1 MSVTDI
7 LEETG
12 CLRFISEPA
21 ENILK
26 ELKTSGP
33 DASGIIT
40 EEAWSDLRKSNEER
54 LPALYIHPLMTHIR
68 KGMSMYDPVG
78 IMLGRTDKDA
88 LPKAAGDVLRE
99 AGKNGGTEVWLTSQ
113 YPLIAE
119 YRKSVTVNT
128 VSAFRE
134 FVERLIDCRD
144 EISELLPEAIDA
156 LCRKGSSS

>member
-40 EEAWSDLRKSNEER
+40 EEAWSDLRKSIEER
-54 LPALYIHPLMTHIR
+54 LPAL
-68 KGMSMYDPVG
+68 
-78 IMLGRTDKDA
+78 
-88 LPKAAGDVLRE
+88 
-99 AGKNGGTEVWLTSQ
+99 
-113 YPLIAE
+113 
-119 YRKSVTVNT
+119 
-128 VSAFRE
+128 
-134 FVERLIDCRD
+134 
-144 EISELLPEAIDA
+144 
-156 LCRKGSSS
+156 